1 MSLVRVFF
9 FCSLVIEGFSSP
21 FKKHCRK
28 RISKSDL
35 KLMVR
40 KLDEQKDRNN
50 EQLQNK
56 IKMQNKNLHSMGL

>member
-9 FCSLVIEGFSSP
+9 FSLIIEGFSSP
-21 FKKHCRK
+21 FKKHCQK

-40 KLDEQKDRNN
+40 KLDEQKETKNN
-50 EQLQNK
+50 SK
-56 IKMQNKNLHSMGL
+56 IK